1 MKAVRPYLLAV
12 FLFCTFF
19 ILTQLIETRVLFLG
33 FDAESGAV
41 IHNHKT
47 SAQIYILVYGLSL
60 WLSFLNTSRRVK
72 SGIERQRFRLFIS
85 LLTIVAIYF
94 LNFYLSKI
102 IKSEGFNIYWD
113 WRNNLGVP
121 LATFTAILTA
131 LLTIFL
137 EQIRRIN
144 VVAIV
149 KRFREE

>member
-1 MKAVRPYLLAV
+1 MKALIPYLLTI

-19 ILTQLIETRVLFLG
+19 ILSQLIETRLLFLG
-33 FDAESGAV
+33 FDSESGAV

-47 SAQIYILVYGLSL
+47 SAQIYIFVYGLSL

-72 SGIERQRFRLFIS
+72 NGIERQVFRLFTS
-85 LLTIVAIYF
+85 LLVIIAIYF

-102 IKSEGFNIYWD
+102 VKSEGFNIYWD
-113 WRNNLGVP
+113 WRNNLGIP

-131 LLTIFL
+131 FVTITL
-137 EQIRRIN
+137 DQIRRIN

-149 KRFREE
+149 KRFSEE